1 MAKDSPEPTVDSAQV
16 EAAKGSAQP
25 PAASLKLKKKQK
37 EGLNA
42 EDAESAEEEECGG
55 GWREGMEV
63 KRSGR
68 DRGKQ

>member
-1 MAKDSPEPTVDSAQV
+1 MTKDSPQPTVDSAQV
-16 EAAKGSAQP
+16 EAAKDSPQP

-42 EDAESAEEEECGG
+42 ESAEEEESGE
-55 GWREGMEV
+55 GWKEGMGV
-63 KRSGR
+63 KRRGR